1 MQTTVTKAWDIQTR
15 PQLYARA
22 AGALYL
28 CVIVLGG
35 LAEGLVMNALVS
47 PGDTQ
52 ATAAA
57 ILGQPSL
64 WRLGLAANLLV
75 PLIAVV
81 QLWLEYLLFRPAGR
95 QLAILFVLLNLASLS
110 VEAVSKLFQL
120 LVLPLAERGA
130 ADIELVRLAL
140 LGHATAFNIA
150 LIFFGAA
157 LLALGALIWRSTYV
171 PRTIAVLVLVAGSS
185 YLAASLSQLLLPA
198 VAERL
203 GTMIYAPML
212 IGEASLCLWLIV
224 KGVNAPAWR
233 RRALIAP

>member
-1 MQTTVTKAWDIQTR
+1 MQTKATRPWDIQTR

-22 AGALYL
+22 TGALYL

-47 PGDTQ
+47 PGDDQ

-57 ILGQPSL
+57 ILEQSSL

-130 ADIELVRLAL
+130 ADIGLVRLAL
-140 LGHATAFNIA
+140 LGHATAFNVA

-157 LLALGALIWRSTYV
+157 LLVLGALIWRSTYV
-171 PRTIAVLVLVAGSS
+171 PRIIGVLVLVAGAS
-185 YLAASLSQLLLPA
+185 YLAASLSQLLLPT
-198 VAERL
+198 VAEQL
-203 GTMIYAPML
+203 GAVVYAPML
-212 IGEASLCLWLIV
+212 IGEASLCLWLLV
-224 KGVNAPAWR
+224 RGVNVPGWKR
-233 RRALIAP
+233 RSLIAP